1 MTTPRRFATSEE
13 LLAEVQRLVAA
24 NDLDEAM
31 AAVAGVEDQFPDDPL
46 ARHLAGLVWERVFLE
61 AQARGEAGSL
71 DLYENAERHYR
82 AAMGWDGDNSEAHAE
97 RLFACLFVL
106 GTQRADRERLLEGLE
121 LGLRLRDG
129 AEGETQAIL
138 QRETA
143 VIASARARLT
153 DDPADWQ
160 LADTLFG
167 QAEEPLITREQ
178 FFFYFYRGLVKRAL
192 AADDAAN
199 RDANLA
205 AAIASLRAA
214 GSVAQSRLVDYHLA
228 DCLLQVDSLNDSER
242 ADLARAVADLTR
254 ATPDS
259 PDVAALKRRYEA
271 RLGPLPLEPQTP

>member
-1 MTTPRRFATSEE
+1 MTTPRRFATSQE
-13 LLAEVQRLVAA
+13 LLNEVQRLVAA
-24 NDLDEAM
+24 NDLDEAV
-31 AAVAGVEDQFPDDPL
+31 AAVAHVEEDFCDDAL

-71 DLYENAERHYR
+71 ELYENAERHYR
-82 AAMGWDGDNSEAHAE
+82 AAMHCDPDQSDAHAE

-106 GTQRADRERLLEGLE
+106 GTQRADRERLLEGVE

-129 AEGETQAIL
+129 AEGETRTIL

-160 LADTLFG
+160 LAEALFDD
-167 QAEEPLITREQ
+167 AEEPLISREQ

-192 AADDAAN
+192 AAREPDTPRLFQA
-199 RDANLA
+199 LA
-205 AAIASLRAA
+205 SFRAA
-214 GSVAQSRLVDYHLA
+214 GSVAQSRLVDFHLA
-228 DCLLQVDSLNDSER
+228 DCLLQLESPNDSER
-242 ADLARAVADLTR
+242 ADLQRAVADLTR

-259 PDVAALKRRYEA
+259 PDVSVLKRRYEA
-271 RLGPLPLEPQTP
+271 RFGPLSQEPHTP

>member
-1 MTTPRRFATSEE
+1 MATPRRFATSQE

-24 NDLDEAM
+24 NDLDEAL
-31 AAVAGVEDQFPDDPL
+31 AAVAYVEEDFCDDPR

-61 AQARGEAGSL
+61 AQARGEVGSL

-82 AAMGWDGDNSEAHAE
+82 AAMHCDPDQSDAHAE

-106 GTQRADRERLLEGLE
+106 GTQRADRDRLLEGLE

-129 AEGETQAIL
+129 AEGETRLII

-160 LADTLFG
+160 LAETLFDDSD
-167 QAEEPLITREQ
+167 EPLITREQ

-192 AADDAAN
+192 ASSDPTRPRLFEAV
-199 RDANLA
+199 
-205 AAIASLRAA
+205 ASFRAA
-214 GSVAQSRLVDYHLA
+214 GSVARSRLVDFHLA
-228 DCLLQVDSLNDSER
+228 DCLLQNDSLNDSER
-242 ADLARAVADLTR
+242 ADLDRAVADLTR

-259 PDVAALKRRYEA
+259 PDVAAVRRRYEA
-271 RLGPLPLEPQTP
+271 RFGPLHLEPQTP